1 MPSVGA
7 GMVMLIRKRR
17 HRGSHLLLLIS
28 EGKEKKKQTSGK
40 CLKQGLKESGVQ
52 KDFLINFPIIP
63 IA

>member
-28 EGKEKKKQTSGK
+28 EGKEKKKTNLRQVSKTRLEREWGAER
-40 CLKQGLKESGVQ
+40 LP
-52 KDFLINFPIIP
+52 D
-63 IA
+63 